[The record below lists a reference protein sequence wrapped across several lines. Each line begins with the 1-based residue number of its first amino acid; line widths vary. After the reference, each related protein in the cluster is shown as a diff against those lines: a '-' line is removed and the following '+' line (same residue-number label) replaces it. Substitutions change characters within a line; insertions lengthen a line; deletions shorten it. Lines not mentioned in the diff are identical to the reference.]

1 MGGRITA
8 LDVLRGVAILGTLG
22 SNIWIFTH
30 PQGAMGFLLDFGSD
44 FGADVGDTV
53 DSLLQMLTNG
63 KFLGLLS
70 IMFGIGLAIQHDSA
84 VRRGQRWPGWYL
96 WRSALL
102 LFEGLLHYVLIFEFD
117 VLMFYAIVSVLVAFL
132 VGCGSRVQSGWMIA
146 MGAVNLAVV
155 GLITVALLTG
165 GSTVGDPAL
174 ALATD
179 SWWSGVQ
186 DRIEYFGAF
195 RAEGFLVLPLSTVLF
210 LAGARLY
217 KAGALEDSDRGARI
231 QRRLVVWGL
240 GVGVP
245 LNVLTTVAGPDWF
258 AVDRYLCAPLVAFG
272 LLGGIT
278 ALVNRMRPEPG
289 LVRGGVTAVGRSAL
303 SCYIAQN
310 VIASV
315 LCYQW
320 GLGLAQ
326 RFGHLGAVFAVGTW
340 LVISALLVLGAS
352 WWMRRFP
359 RGPVE
364 TLWDKAY
371 RAPQRRRPAAVL

>member
-22 SNIWIFTH
+22 TNIWVFTH
-30 PQGAMGFLLDFGSD
+30 PEGPTGFLSD
-44 FGADVGDTV
+44 FGVDTV
-53 DSLLQMLTNG
+53 DSLLQAITNG

-70 IMFGIGLAIQHDSA
+70 IMFGIGLAIQHGSA
-84 VRRGQRWPGWYL
+84 VRRGRRWPGWYL

-102 LFEGLLHYVLIFEFD
+102 LFEGLLHYVLVFEFD

-132 VGCGSRVQSGWMIA
+132 VGRGTRAQTGWMIG
-146 MGAVNLAVV
+146 MGAVNLAFV
-155 GLITVALLTG
+155 GLITVGLLVGETAVG
-165 GSTVGDPAL
+165 GVGFVST
-174 ALATD
+174 TD
-179 SWWSGVQ
+179 SWWAGVTE
-186 DRIEYFGAF
+186 RVEHVGVF
-195 RAEGFLVLPLSTVLF
+195 RAEGPLVLPLSTVLF
-210 LAGARLY
+210 LAGARLF
-217 KAGALEDSDRGARI
+217 KAGALEDSARGLRI

-245 LNVLTTVAGPDWF
+245 LNLATTLAGPDWF
-258 AVDRYLCAPLVAFG
+258 AVDRYVCAPLVAFG

-278 ALVNRMRPEPG
+278 ALVNRMRAEPG
-289 LVRGGVTAVGRSAL
+289 RLRRGVTAIGRSAL

-310 VIASV
+310 LIASV

-326 RFGHLGAVFAVGTW
+326 RWGHFGAWFTAGMW
-340 LVISALLVLGAS
+340 LLVTTLLMLGAS

-364 TLWDKAY
+364 TVWDLAY
-371 RAPQRRRPAAVL
+371 RAPQRGDGPVAVRPAAP